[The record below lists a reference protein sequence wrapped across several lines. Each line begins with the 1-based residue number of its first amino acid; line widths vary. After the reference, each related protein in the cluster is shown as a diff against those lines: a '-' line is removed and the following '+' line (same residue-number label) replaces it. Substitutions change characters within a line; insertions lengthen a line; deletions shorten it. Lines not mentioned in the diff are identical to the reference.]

1 MATGS
6 QSIESKILRSIRAQ
20 SSARAVSAK
29 DFARLG
35 APATISQSLGRL
47 TRAGHLRRV
56 RRGYYDRPRQHPLLG
71 QTAPDPLAMITSM
84 MANTS
89 AQWQPSGA
97 YAANLLGLSEQVPAK
112 IVILTDGAPRKVN
125 LGKLVLDF
133 RRTAPRNLLGAGRPS
148 GLAIQALRHFRKDL
162 NPRRIA
168 QLRRHLDDSAKHD
181 LKRLAPQLPAWM
193 QEPVRQLLA

>member
-1 MATGS
+1 
-6 QSIESKILRSIRAQ
+6 
-20 SSARAVSAK
+20 
-29 DFARLG
+29 
-35 APATISQSLGRL
+35 
-47 TRAGHLRRV
+47 
-56 RRGYYDRPRQHPLLG
+56 
-71 QTAPDPLAMITSM
+71 M

-97 YAANLLGLSEQVPAK
+97 YTANLLGLSEQVPAK
-112 IVILTDGAPRKVN
+112 IVILTDGASRKVN